1 MLWMWMF
8 IMLLHWYIHCT
19 DCTLQG
25 SPGYYAWYMASGT
38 LGEVITVFGS
48 LSRVTCHVS
57 RAEAGYENWPGM
69 EWWERFS
76 GGLAW
81 PPNMEEEDMN
91 WN

>member
-19 DCTLQG
+19 DCTLHG
-25 SPGYYAWYMASGT
+25 SPGYAWYMASGT

-57 RAEAGYENWPGM
+57 RVTC
-69 EWWERFS
+69 
-76 GGLAW
+76 
-81 PPNMEEEDMN
+81 
-91 WN
+91 